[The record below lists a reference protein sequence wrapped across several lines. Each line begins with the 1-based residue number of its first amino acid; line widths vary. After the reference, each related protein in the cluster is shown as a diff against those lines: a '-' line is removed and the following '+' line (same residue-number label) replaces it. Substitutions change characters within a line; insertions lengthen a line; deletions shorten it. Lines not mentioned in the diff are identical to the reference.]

1 MDGAVDLGGTV
12 DVVGVEGESC
22 SAKGEG
28 AASEGC
34 CKDVVAAGCD
44 FVYDT
49 MKEK

>member
-1 MDGAVDLGGTV
+1 MWLVWKVKVAAS
-12 DVVGVEGESC
+12 E
-22 SAKGEG
+22 EG

-44 FVYDT
+44 FVCDT